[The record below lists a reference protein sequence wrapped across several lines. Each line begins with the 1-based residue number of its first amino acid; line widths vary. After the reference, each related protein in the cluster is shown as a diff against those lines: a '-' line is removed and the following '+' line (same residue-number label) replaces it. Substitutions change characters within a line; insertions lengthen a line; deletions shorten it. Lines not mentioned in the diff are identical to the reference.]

1 MRALGRGGKKPSND
15 GPSPAEETIW
25 GGAQRLRHMDG
36 APLPHLNAAALGQT
50 GSAANR
56 QTHTHTHTRTHA
68 HTHAHTQGTE
78 QGVTPWEPET

>member
-15 GPSPAEETIW
+15 GPSPAFGGGGTIW

-36 APLPHLNAAALGQT
+36 APLPHLNAAPSGQT

-56 QTHTHTHTRTHA
+56 QTHTHTH
-68 HTHAHTQGTE
+68 AHTQGTE
-78 QGVTPWEPET
+78 QGVTPCEPET